1 MQTVNM
7 HEAKTHLSRL
17 VERARAGEEIVI
29 AKSGT
34 PVAKLVPYVENL
46 EPRKLGGMEG
56 YSQFWIADDFDD
68 PLPVDVLKGFYGEDY
83 ESEEQWRDQM
93 IRHRQR
99 IEAQSFRGR
108 NGAPPAPDSAP
119 VSSPPAHRRFRS
131 ENT

>member
-34 PVAKLVPYVENL
+34 PVAKLVPYTENL
-46 EPRKLGGMEG
+46 EPRTLGGMEG
-56 YSQFWIADDFDD
+56 LIWMADDFDD
-68 PLPVDVLKGFYGEDY
+68 PLPVEVLKGFYGEDY
-83 ESEEQWRDQM
+83 ESEERWRDQM

-99 IEAQSFRGR
+99 IEAQSIRAR
-108 NGAPPAPDSAP
+108 NGAPPVPDSGP
-119 VSSPPAHRRFRS
+119 TSSPPAAPRSRS